1 MSLTSRERKRKK
13 QKKIKF
19 GLITSLLILASL
31 VCVMKMDLPL
41 EKNIVSE
48 ETTAE
53 VLESENRGNVE
64 EDDSRNGKQRS
75 IDTLEKENVFN
86 EMEEK
91 ENTEKNKEIANIK
104 ENEEA
109 ADIGEN
115 QEKTVAEKNEQAAD
129 MEVNEETATGEML
142 QKRIQSKLASM
153 TLEEKIA
160 QLFIITP
167 ESLTESAS
175 VTQAGEITKAALWEY
190 PVGGLIF
197 FEGNIRSEQQVTE
210 LLRKQQ
216 TYIKERIGLPLFM
229 AVDEEGGQ
237 VTRLA
242 SCDGMDIRDF
252 PDISEIGAMQ
262 DVNQALELGSVI
274 GDYLNRM
281 GFNLD
286 FAPVADVLTNPENTV
301 VKKRSYGSNPQLVS
315 EMVKNNLK
323 GLYQHQ
329 IYGCI
334 KHFPG
339 HGATLGD
346 THEGYAYTDKTWE
359 ELKNSDTIPFQDSIS
374 WGVEFIMVGH
384 ISVPQVTGNDVPASL
399 SSHIINDLLRGELG
413 YDGIVLTD
421 ALNMGAVTD
430 QYTSSQAAVNAILAG
445 NDMILMP
452 LDFKNAYEGILSAVK
467 EGIITEERLEE
478 SLERILRI
486 KFSM

>member
-1 MSLTSRERKRKK
+1 
-13 QKKIKF
+13 
-19 GLITSLLILASL
+19 
-31 VCVMKMDLPL
+31 MDLPL